1 MFDTINQTTK
11 HLHELVR
18 DQHIHNHLAPT
29 DDSIRLYNELLEKAK
44 LSLLES
50 NTIECNGIT
59 AAYMLQE
66 KFTTQT
72 IECYIRIKLNS
83 ETITRLFEMDNFDY
97 INKEKFA
104 IKMRENIAECITLYV
119 LKNIKNSTQSLWG
132 IK

>member
-1 MFDTINQTTK
+1 MFDTIKQTTK
-11 HLHELVR
+11 HSNELVK
-18 DQHIHNHLAPT
+18 DQHIHIHLAPT
-29 DDSIRLYNELLEKAK
+29 DDPIRLYNKLLEKAK

-66 KFTTQT
+66 KFATQT
-72 IECYIRIKLNS
+72 IECYIMIKLNS
-83 ETITRLFEMDNFDY
+83 ETITRLFEMDKFDY
-97 INKEKFA
+97 VNKEKFA

>member
-11 HLHELVR
+11 HLHELAR

-119 LKNIKNSTQSLWG
+119 LKNIKNSIQSLWG